1 MLTIMC
7 GIPGSGKSY
16 YIKKN
21 LADAVV
27 VSPDLIRKE
36 MTGNVGDQS
45 RNAGVFDAAYERL
58 EKALADK
65 KNAVFD
71 ATSVRLAYIN
81 RLISYASKYGSDVE
95 IVVMKAS
102 EDPRMCAARVKAD
115 MVNKVDRSDVPYEV
129 INRMYNEFT
138 RLKLPDPNW
147 KREFPSINISVVY
160 K

>member
-1 MLTIMC
+1 MLTVMC

-16 YIKKN
+16 YIRKN

-27 VSPDLIRKE
+27 ISPDLIRKK
-36 MTGNVGDQS
+36 MTGDVSSQS
-45 RNAGVFDAAYERL
+45 RNASVFDTAYEQL

-65 KNAVFD
+65 KDVAFD

-81 RLISYASKYGSDVE
+81 RLIDYASKYGSDVE
-95 IVVMKAS
+95 IVVMKDS
-102 EDPRMCAARVKAD
+102 EDPRLCEARVKAD

-138 RLKLPDPNW
+138 RLRLPDPNW
-147 KREFPSINISVVY
+147 ERDFPSINISVVY

>member
-1 MLTIMC
+1 MLTVMC

-16 YIKKN
+16 YIRKN

-27 VSPDLIRKE
+27 ISPDLIRKK
-36 MTGNVGDQS
+36 MTGDVSSQS
-45 RNAGVFDAAYERL
+45 RNASVFDTAYEQL

-65 KNAVFD
+65 KDVAFD

-81 RLISYASKYGSDVE
+81 RLIGYASKYGSDVE
-95 IVVMKAS
+95 IVVMKDS
-102 EDPRMCAARVKAD
+102 EDLRLCEARVKAD

-129 INRMYNEFT
+129 INRMHNEFT
-138 RLKLPDPNW
+138 RLRLPDPNW
-147 KREFPSINISVVY
+147 ERDFPSINISVVY

>member
-1 MLTIMC
+1 MLTVMC

-16 YIKKN
+16 YIRKN

-27 VSPDLIRKE
+27 ISPDLIRKK
-36 MTGNVGDQS
+36 MTGDVSSQS
-45 RNAGVFDAAYERL
+45 RNASVFDTAYEQL

-65 KNAVFD
+65 KDVAFD

-81 RLISYASKYGSDVE
+81 RLIGYASKYGSDVE
-95 IVVMKAS
+95 IVVMKDS
-102 EDPRMCAARVKAD
+102 EDLRLCEARVKAD

-138 RLKLPDPNW
+138 RLRLPDPNW
-147 KREFPSINISVVY
+147 ERDFPFINISVVY